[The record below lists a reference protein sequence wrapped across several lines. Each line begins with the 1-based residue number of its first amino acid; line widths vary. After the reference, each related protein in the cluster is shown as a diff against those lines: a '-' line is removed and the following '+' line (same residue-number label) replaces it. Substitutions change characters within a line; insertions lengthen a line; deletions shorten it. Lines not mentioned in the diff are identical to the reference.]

1 MTAVT
6 AVALIGLSLAG
17 LLCIVRLLRPGS
29 IANRIV
35 ALDSLLIVV
44 ACGIGVLTVRTGT
57 TAFVPVLLVVSLTAF
72 VGTITVARFIE
83 RRGAGAR

>member
-1 MTAVT
+1 MTTVT
-6 AVALIGLSLAG
+6 TVALAGLAFAG

-44 ACGIGVLTVRTGT
+44 ACGIAVFSVHTST

-83 RRGAGAR
+83 RRATGPR